1 MWPLTQGQ
9 FLWGTKFR
17 CGIYRVFR
25 DAIPYYICK
34 IQKMFLKPD
43 LWQWKTDKTCF
54 SLINLAA
61 LRFLRLTFITAP
73 CIKPFHPLIV
83 AKLLPY
89 TLQNKAQHSLG
100 RRRIKKGIDRD
111 IWFSVGKSMMVQ

>member
-1 MWPLTQGQ
+1 MIKEGLKASMWPLQWGQ

-43 LWQWKTDKTCF
+43 LWQWKTDKTCQ
-54 SLINLAA
+54 L
-61 LRFLRLTFITAP
+61 
-73 CIKPFHPLIV
+73 K
-83 AKLLPY
+83 
-89 TLQNKAQHSLG
+89 
-100 RRRIKKGIDRD
+100 
-111 IWFSVGKSMMVQ
+111 